1 MTWLVEFQDR
11 FPNFGRNLRDF
22 NHITSLF
29 SLTVFLIFFSGN
41 TGKLISL
48 NSLNIEQKLRD
59 NPLD

>member
-11 FPNFGRNLRDF
+11 FPNFGRNLREF
-22 NHITSLF
+22 NPITSLF
-29 SLTVFLIFFSGN
+29 SLTIFLIFFGGN